1 MGRMRH
7 HEFGEGGYDESEK
20 LIQQLLAEANG
31 KPVAGDIV
39 AVAGKGPQAA
49 PDERNLRS
57 GEAYVG
63 YRQANNFA
71 SPGGLR
77 EDATSVYAPA
87 SNLRL
92 NQWSLSG
99 TWTVAGE
106 YAALNQPG
114 GRILHRFHA
123 RDLHLVMGPSRDGK
137 PIRFRVTLD
146 GAAPGASH
154 GTDIDADGMG
164 TVTSER
170 LYQLIRQ
177 ESPIGD
183 RSFEIEFLDPG
194 ARAYAFTF
202 G

>member
-1 MGRMRH
+1 M
-7 HEFGEGGYDESEK
+7 
-20 LIQQLLAEANG
+20 
-31 KPVAGDIV
+31 P
-39 AVAGKGPQAA
+39 
-49 PDERNLRS
+49 RS
-57 GEAYVG
+57 IS
-63 YRQANNFA
+63 R
-71 SPGGLR
+71 
-77 EDATSVYAPA
+77 
-87 SNLRL
+87 
-92 NQWSLSG
+92 
-99 TWTVAGE
+99 
-106 YAALNQPG
+106 G

-177 ESPIGD
+177 EGPIGD
-183 RSFEIEFLDPG
+183 RGFEIEFLDPG